1 MTAHA
6 YGAGYGYYPPES
18 YPGYYPSQTPST
30 SRPSAAPQSSTPV
43 TAMPTTAT
51 MDTGRSGSSASYDY
65 NQPMSGGYPSAQYP
79 PYQWPQQQSRSSMP
93 PGQSSQWQG
102 YPMASQPMPHGYPSH
117 MQQYPMQPWP
127 GYYPSGTQPHPS
139 TMAPMA
145 SKKGKDKGKD
155 DYKTG
160 NKRLSEAAELSPTDK
175 KGKKLK
181 KDEEKPVPKP
191 PPKSHLKAPP
201 QAQSMWQLFFTDELN
216 KAKAAARATSPGGT
230 VQNAKLNVAK
240 IAQEAGI
247 AYNKL
252 NDEQKAY
259 YGTKVAESKAEHEE
273 ALKNW
278 HKTLTPE
285 DIRKEN
291 VYRAQMRK
299 EGKSRKGNLKD
310 PNAPKKPLSAYFL
323 FLKGIREND
332 DLRAE
337 VWGKETETTK
347 QSVLAAERWR
357 GLSDDERRVSPPF
370 CRMGSAD
377 E

>member
-1 MTAHA
+1 MNT
-6 YGAGYGYYPPES
+6 
-18 YPGYYPSQTPST
+18 
-30 SRPSAAPQSSTPV
+30 
-43 TAMPTTAT
+43 
-51 MDTGRSGSSASYDY
+51 
-65 NQPMSGGYPSAQYP
+65 
-79 PYQWPQQQSRSSMP
+79 
-93 PGQSSQWQG
+93 
-102 YPMASQPMPHGYPSH
+102 QPMPHGYPSQ
-117 MQQYPMQPWP
+117 MQYPMHSWQ
-127 GYYPSGTQPHPS
+127 GYYPPGTQPHPS
-139 TMAPMA
+139 TMAPTA

-181 KDEEKPVPKP
+181 KDEEKPIPKP
-191 PPKSHLKAPP
+191 PPKSHLKAPA

-230 VQNAKLNVAK
+230 VQSAKLNVAK
-240 IAQEAGI
+240 IAQEAGL

-252 NDEQKAY
+252 SDEQKAY

-337 VWGKETETTK
+337 VWGKESETTK

-357 GLSDDERRVSPPF
+357 GLSDDERRVS
-370 CRMGSAD
+370 G
-377 E
+377 

>member
-1 MTAHA
+1 
-6 YGAGYGYYPPES
+6 
-18 YPGYYPSQTPST
+18 
-30 SRPSAAPQSSTPV
+30 
-43 TAMPTTAT
+43 
-51 MDTGRSGSSASYDY
+51 
-65 NQPMSGGYPSAQYP
+65 MSGGYPTPQY
-79 PYQWPQQQSRSSMP
+79 PYQWPQQSRSSMP

-117 MQQYPMQPWP
+117 MQQYPMQPWQ
-127 GYYPSGTQPHPS
+127 GYYPPGTQPHPS

-160 NKRLSEAAELSPTDK
+160 SKRLSDPVELSPSDK
-175 KGKKLK
+175 KGKKFK
-181 KDEEKPVPKP
+181 KDEEKPIPKP

-230 VQNAKLNVAK
+230 VQSAKLNVAK

-259 YGTKVAESKAEHEE
+259 YGEKVAESKAEHEE

-357 GLSDDERRVSPPF
+357 GLSDDERRVCQVARGKKKLLTS
-370 CRMGSAD
+370 SHS
-377 E
+377 